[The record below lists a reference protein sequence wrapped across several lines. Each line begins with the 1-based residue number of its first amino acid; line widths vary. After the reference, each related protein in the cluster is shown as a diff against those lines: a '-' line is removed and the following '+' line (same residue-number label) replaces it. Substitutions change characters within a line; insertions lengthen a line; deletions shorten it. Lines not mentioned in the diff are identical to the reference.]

1 MNNNGPFERPHDSR
15 SAAAAASG
23 GTGVFGARAT
33 ATKCAT
39 TPNRAPESR
48 HVGFFTPTL
57 KRYSVKYT
65 NDVVPSC
72 QPCNMLHRVRHQ
84 VLIPSLRLPELSDNQ
99 KLYCRTAPHRY
110 NFYTDVGTQRS
121 ICGRWGEP
129 RHFVSFSCTTGSSSS
144 SRGRMRRTTAANSDA
159 GVSLGRH
166 RLSLIE
172 PLSARRSTDRP
183 TDRNEIRADGPRTC
197 VLQLAVS

>member
-39 TPNRAPESR
+39 TPNRVPESR
-48 HVGFFTPTL
+48 RVGFFTPTL

-110 NFYTDVGTQRS
+110 NFYTNVGTQRS
-121 ICGRWGEP
+121 FCGRWGNLAILSHLVTP
-129 RHFVSFSCTTGSSSS
+129 LAAAAAAVAGCG
-144 SRGRMRRTTAANSDA
+144 GRRQRTATLASPS
-159 GVSLGRH
+159 GVIDCR
-166 RLSLIE
+166 
-172 PLSARRSTDRP
+172 
-183 TDRNEIRADGPRTC
+183 
-197 VLQLAVS
+197 